1 MSILVVS
8 IVSEVATLMMGSF
21 NMDSSEVVVERGVR
35 EVRAP
40 LVARLLLMSM
50 SASAVVTGKVSSCWS
65 ALDTDAMGV
74 TDKVRNMGSCTF
86 PPNTDKEQSHYHINQ
101 TKPCQNYTQAGTSH
115 NNCTQW
121 TTKHLFL

>member
-1 MSILVVS
+1 
-8 IVSEVATLMMGSF
+8 MGSF

-65 ALDTDAMGV
+65 ALVTEVIGV
-74 TDKVRNMGSCTF
+74 TAKVRNIGKGIF
-86 PPNTDKEQSHYHINQ
+86 PPNTDIQQSILLY
-101 TKPCQNYTQAGTSH
+101 
-115 NNCTQW
+115 
-121 TTKHLFL
+121 